1 MNKTKIDWATMSW
14 NPVTGCL
21 HRCPYCYANRQ
32 AERFSGYDP
41 LYNTNFDFESGCYII
56 KKPMYKRYATGIVR
70 KAPFPFEFAPTF
82 HKYRLDEPAKKKKPQ
97 VIFVGSMCDLFGDWV
112 PDGWIL
118 RVFEA
123 CKEAPHHRYLFLTK
137 NPERYLNLYYKGKL
151 PEQSNFWYGATITNQ
166 VDYERVW
173 RRLGNLPLTYN
184 IYFSIEP
191 IHGEINLGFMPP
203 WIIIGAETGN
213 RKDKKIPKRE
223 WIESIVL
230 ACTEEAVFM
239 KESLRPVWGDNLI
252 QKYPWGDDYVLQK

>member
-21 HRCPYCYANRQ
+21 HDCPYCYARRIAQ
-32 AERFSGYDP
+32 RFSGLDGVGSDG
-41 LYNTNFDFESGCYII
+41 LLELSQRRDH
-56 KKPMYKRYATGIVR
+56 A
-70 KAPFPFEFAPTF
+70 FPAGFMPTF
-82 HKYRLDEPAKKKKPQ
+82 HKYRLDEPVKKNKPQ

-118 RVFEA
+118 RVFES

-151 PEQSNFWYGATITNQ
+151 PEQPNFWYGTTITNQ
-166 VDYERVW
+166 TDYERVW
-173 RRLGNLPLTYN
+173 RRLANLPQTCN
-184 IYFSIEP
+184 TYFSIEP
-191 IHGEINLGFMPP
+191 MHGEINMGFMPP

-213 RKDKKIPKRE
+213 RKDKCIPKRE
-223 WIESIVL
+223 WVESIVL

-252 QKYPWGDDYVLQK
+252 QKYPWRNDYVLQK

>member
-21 HRCPYCYANRQ
+21 HDCPYCYARRIAQ
-32 AERFSGYDP
+32 SFIGLDGVGSDGLLELS
-41 LYNTNFDFESGCYII
+41 ES
-56 KKPMYKRYATGIVR
+56 RDHA
-70 KAPFPFEFAPTF
+70 FPAGFMPTF
-82 HKYRLDEPAKKKKPQ
+82 HKYRLGEPVKKKKSQ
-97 VIFVGSMCDLFGDWV
+97 IIFVGSMCDLFGDWV

-118 RVFEA
+118 RVFES

-151 PEQSNFWYGATITNQ
+151 PEQSNFWYGTTITNQ

-173 RRLGNLPLTYN
+173 RRLASLPQTCN
-184 IYFSIEP
+184 TYFSIEP
-191 IHGEINLGFMPP
+191 MHGEINMGFMPP
-203 WIIIGAETGN
+203 WIIIGAETGS

-239 KESLRPVWGDNLI
+239 KESLRPVWGDNMI
-252 QKYPWGDDYVLQK
+252 QKYPW